1 VNANSA
7 FAAAAFP
14 FHLGSQ
20 ISNVDSK
27 FRRASSVSRF
37 SAHDPGHYVAG
48 LEHANLEHVAAA
60 SYSLGSA
67 IQGVT
72 ERLP

>member
-1 VNANSA
+1 VNADSTLS
-7 FAAAAFP
+7 AAAFP

-27 FRRASSVSRF
+27 LRRARSV
-37 SAHDPGHYVAG
+37 SAHDAGHYIAG
-48 LEHANLEHVAAA
+48 LEDANLEHAAA
-60 SYSLGSA
+60 VSYLLGRA
-67 IQGVT
+67 VQGVT